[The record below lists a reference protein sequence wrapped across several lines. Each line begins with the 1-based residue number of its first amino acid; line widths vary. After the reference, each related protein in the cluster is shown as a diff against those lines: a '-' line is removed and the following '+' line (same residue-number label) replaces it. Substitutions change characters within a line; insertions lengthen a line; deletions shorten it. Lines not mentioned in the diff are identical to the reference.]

1 MARATEA
8 QKIEQRNLEAA
19 MERFTESLRELKDPR
34 RKQGLRYPLET
45 VVVSA
50 LMAMIAGCDD
60 AEAMAVWSGA
70 NEEWLE
76 TFLDMP
82 HGAPSQDVFL
92 SVFASLN
99 PVEFNRTLTEW
110 VSVLRAKLAEAG
122 DHVAIDGKTSRRSG
136 DRSSGKSPIH
146 TVSAWLSE
154 AGLVLGQVKTDDK
167 SNEIKAIPELLRTLD
182 LRGVTVTI
190 DAMGCQRNIASRI
203 KDAGGEYLLSVKGN
217 QPDLHSQLNDTFR
230 EASDAR
236 QRAVDE
242 EPRPIVTE
250 YEDID
255 KGHGRVEIRRVRVT
269 ESLAWIGSR
278 KLWKGLTHLVEV
290 TRERTVLRTGVTST
304 ETAFFVGSGL
314 PKTAQQASNYLRRH
328 WAIENNLHWVLDT
341 AFAEDLARHRAG
353 NAAANMTSLRHMAL
367 SLINQDADRKL
378 GVANSRKRAGFD
390 RRYLLKVITGSV
402 AG

>member
-1 MARATEA
+1 
-8 QKIEQRNLEAA
+8 
-19 MERFTESLRELKDPR
+19 
-34 RKQGLRYPLET
+34 
-45 VVVSA
+45 
-50 LMAMIAGCDD
+50 
-60 AEAMAVWSGA
+60 
-70 NEEWLE
+70 
-76 TFLDMP
+76 
-82 HGAPSQDVFL
+82 
-92 SVFASLN
+92 
-99 PVEFNRTLTEW
+99 
-110 VSVLRAKLAEAG
+110 
-122 DHVAIDGKTSRRSG
+122 
-136 DRSSGKSPIH
+136 
-146 TVSAWLSE
+146 
-154 AGLVLGQVKTDDK
+154 
-167 SNEIKAIPELLRTLD
+167 
-182 LRGVTVTI
+182 
-190 DAMGCQRNIASRI
+190 
-203 KDAGGEYLLSVKGN
+203 
-217 QPDLHSQLNDTFR
+217 
-230 EASDAR
+230 
-236 QRAVDE
+236 
-242 EPRPIVTE
+242 
-250 YEDID
+250 
-255 KGHGRVEIRRVRVT
+255 VT